1 MSSICYTQKYMS
13 DYILDSLSVFFPC
26 YNEEKNIESTFN
38 KALPILQK
46 VAKKWEII
54 LVNDGSK
61 DNTLK
66 ILEKLK
72 KGHPN
77 EVVIV
82 NHPQNRGY
90 GAAFKSGVYTAKYPW
105 ITFTDADGQFDFSEI
120 YKLVETQKKTNA
132 DLVIGY
138 YKVRQ
143 VPAFRIWGSA
153 AWQLA
158 VFILFGLRVK
168 DIDCGFK
175 LFRKEVVD
183 TIPHLEAER
192 GPFISSEFLL
202 KAKKKKFKIVE
213 IGVTHFSRQA
223 GSGTGAN
230 LNVVLAGLMDLLR
243 LWYKVNFTKS

>member
-1 MSSICYTQKYMS
+1 MS
-13 DYILDSLSVFFPC
+13 DYLIDSLSVFFPC
-26 YNEEKNIESTFN
+26 YNEEKNIENTFH
-38 KALPILQK
+38 KALPILKK
-46 VAKKWEII
+46 VAKNWEVI

-66 ILEKLK
+66 LLHKLQK
-72 KGHPN
+72 EYPKN
-77 EVVIV
+77 VTVV

-120 YKLVETQKKTNA
+120 TNLIATQRKTNA
-132 DLVIGY
+132 DLVIGF
-138 YKVRQ
+138 YKSRQ
-143 VPAFRIWGSA
+143 VPFFRIWGSA

-158 VFILFGLRVK
+158 VFILFGLRVR

-175 LFRKEVVD
+175 LFKKEVVD
-183 TIPHLEAER
+183 TIPKLEAER

-213 IGVTHFSRQA
+213 LGVTHFSRQA

-230 LNVVLAGLMDLLR
+230 LNVVLAGLMDLVR
-243 LWYKVNFTKS
+243 LWFKVNFSKS